1 MNQAAVSLP
10 AGYRLHSYPA
20 IGSTNDEA
28 KRLAREGAPEGTLV
42 WAREQT
48 AGRGRRGRNWASPPG
63 NLYLSLLVRPGGAPG
78 RAAQLGFVAALGL
91 GEALDRLTGSKLA
104 LRYKWPNDLLANG
117 SKLAGILL
125 ESETIP
131 SGAVDFVVIGLGV
144 NLVSGP
150 EAAEYPA
157 TSLAA
162 EGLATVTP
170 RPLLESFVRRFD
182 HWAARWRQEGFAP
195 VRQAWLSR
203 ASGIGQAI
211 LVRLERATLAG
222 RFVDLDENGALLLDG
237 ADGPRRVAAGDV
249 FPAGCELQ
257 GDAASTAGVLRDA
270 PFGRSSA

>member
-1 MNQAAVSLP
+1 MGAVRRRGIDDVLHPAAGPDRRQRRGGGGGAVSEMNEAAVSLP

-104 LRYKWPNDLLANG
+104 LRYKWPNDLVA
-117 SKLAGILL
+117 
-125 ESETIP
+125 
-131 SGAVDFVVIGLGV
+131 
-144 NLVSGP
+144 
-150 EAAEYPA
+150 
-157 TSLAA
+157 
-162 EGLATVTP
+162 
-170 RPLLESFVRRFD
+170 
-182 HWAARWRQEGFAP
+182 
-195 VRQAWLSR
+195 
-203 ASGIGQAI
+203 
-211 LVRLERATLAG
+211 
-222 RFVDLDENGALLLDG
+222 NGALLLDG

-257 GDAASTAGVLRDA
+257 AEAASTAGVLRDA